1 MIRTLIVVFILFS
14 ISVFP
19 QLLGPKIGVQQ
30 LNHDFGDINQGDV
43 VTHSFVI
50 TNNGGDQLVI
60 KDVKASCG
68 CTAAKPDKNELNP
81 GESTNLLVTF
91 NSKGRK
97 GPQTKVVT
105 VTTNDPEKPST
116 TLTIKCN
123 VIVNENETVNNLS
136 GAKIFFSETQHDFGK
151 VVEGIKVQ
159 YTFTFE
165 NKGSESLIIKDVKT
179 SCGCTA
185 AVVSESSL
193 KPGQTGSIK
202 VEFDTKNRSGRNSK
216 SITVV
221 SNDSKEPNKI
231 LTIYADIQKN

>member
-1 MIRTLIVVFILFS
+1 MVRLTIFYIVFFTVTIFS
-14 ISVFP
+14 
-19 QLLGPKIGVQQ
+19 QLLPPKIAVQQ
-30 LNHDFGDINQGDV
+30 PSHDFGDIKQDEI
-43 VTHSFVI
+43 VTHSFI
-50 TNNGGDQLVI
+50 ISNSGGDILII

-68 CTAAKPDKNELNP
+68 CTAAKPDRNELKP
-81 GESTNLLVTF
+81 GESTNILVSF

-97 GPQTKVVT
+97 GPQSKTVT

-116 TLTIKCN
+116 TLTFKCN
-123 VIVNENETVNNLS
+123 VIVTETVSNNA
-136 GAKIFFSETQHDFGK
+136 GAKIFFNETQHDFGK
-151 VVEGIKVQ
+151 VKEGGKVE

-165 NKGSESLIIKDVKT
+165 NKGTESLQIKDVKT

-185 AVVSESSL
+185 AVVSESTL

-216 SITVV
+216 TITVV
-221 SNDSKEPNKI
+221 SNDLKEPNKL